1 MLEKAGTT
9 KPCLQACFTVFGS
22 EAGRIRA
29 HRFSGIYTE
38 STR

>member
-1 MLEKAGTT
+1 MEMAGIT
-9 KPCLQACFTVFGS
+9 KPSLQACFTVFGS
-22 EAGRIRA
+22 EAGRIQA